1 MLQNSAFILVK
12 FVKAAIALFMT
23 TVIFT
28 RTMRMLQM
36 PRQNLTSFTGTLL
49 EVSDTHYL
57 VFGDWDE
64 LKEMT
69 TVTSGDLASAIAV
82 TVLEE
87 HDRNLIFFI

>member
-1 MLQNSAFILVK
+1 MSAFILVK

-23 TVIFT
+23 TLIFT
-28 RTMRMLQM
+28 RTMRMLLM

-49 EVSDTHYL
+49 EVSETHYKFDDL

-87 HDRNLIFFI
+87 HDRNFLI

>member
-1 MLQNSAFILVK
+1 MLL
-12 FVKAAIALFMT
+12 
-23 TVIFT
+23 
-28 RTMRMLQM
+28 M

-49 EVSDTHYL
+49 EVSDTHFDDL

-64 LKEMT
+64 LKEMCKT

-87 HDRNLIFFI
+87 HDRNFLI

>member
-1 MLQNSAFILVK
+1 
-12 FVKAAIALFMT
+12 
-23 TVIFT
+23 
-28 RTMRMLQM
+28 MLQM

-49 EVSDTHYL
+49 EVSDTHYKFDDL
-57 VFGDWDE
+57 VFSDWDE

-87 HDRNLIFFI
+87 NDRNLFYFDFWKFQSCTGTN

>member
-1 MLQNSAFILVK
+1 
-12 FVKAAIALFMT
+12 
-23 TVIFT
+23 
-28 RTMRMLQM
+28 MLQM

-49 EVSDTHYL
+49 EVSDTHFDDL

-69 TVTSGDLASAIAV
+69 TVTSGDLASAITV

-87 HDRNLIFFI
+87 HDRNFLI

>member
-1 MLQNSAFILVK
+1 MSQL
-12 FVKAAIALFMT
+12 
-23 TVIFT
+23 
-28 RTMRMLQM
+28 
-36 PRQNLTSFTGTLL
+36 PRLNLISFTGTLL
-49 EVSDTHYL
+49 EVSDTHFDDL

-87 HDRNLIFFI
+87 HDRNFLI

>member
-1 MLQNSAFILVK
+1 
-12 FVKAAIALFMT
+12 
-23 TVIFT
+23 
-28 RTMRMLQM
+28 MLQM

-49 EVSDTHYL
+49 EVSDTHFDDL